1 MKKSTFFDY
10 LNRRTDFDFSSLLN
24 EGEGDQDYINWN
36 DFLLPSH
43 YGDSEQ
49 EYTAIRECAA
59 MFDVSPIRKI
69 RITGKGAGRLLDH
82 TFTRP
87 VSQSPSMRGIY
98 VAYCNEDGSL
108 KDDSILYKFAD
119 DDYLLMPSDID
130 HTPHLEYLRN
140 QLAMDSTEVS
150 FKECTDEWSGLAIQG
165 PSSATVIDAMGFQDV
180 KKINPFE
187 VADYSLADEKVK
199 IARMGF
205 TADLGY
211 ECWFKTN
218 QASDIMR
225 AIDKAKSKLDF
236 ELIGYGLN
244 ALEVCRLEGGFVVAG
259 WDFATELD
267 PDPDFERSPYEVGLG
282 WLVNLQGGDFVGKQA
297 LMSEQDAG
305 QKWVHRSV
313 QINVAGKD
321 PKQPLLGALYI
332 NVDGREASIG
342 SINCSAWSWGLQMV
356 IGNAAI
362 LSEHQN
368 LSKAVL
374 LVDNKKYQV
383 KITRGA
389 HINLERRNKV
399 PAILD

>member
-10 LNRRTDFDFSSLLN
+10 LNRRTNFGFNTLLN
-24 EGEGDQDYINWN
+24 KGEEDQDYIDWN

-43 YGDSEQ
+43 YGDPKQ

-59 MFDVSPIRKI
+59 MFDVSPICKI
-69 RITGKGAGRLLDH
+69 SITGKGAGRLLDY
-82 TFTRP
+82 TLTRP

-98 VAYCNEDGSL
+98 VAYCNENGSL

-130 HTPHLEYLRN
+130 HTPHLEFLRN
-140 QLAMDSTEVS
+140 QLAMDSSEVV
-150 FKECTDEWSGLAIQG
+150 FKECTDQWSGLAIQG
-165 PSSATVIDAMGFQDV
+165 PSSAAVIQAIGFQGV
-180 KKINPFE
+180 EKIKPFE
-187 VADYSLADEKVK
+187 VIDYMLANENIK

-218 QASDIMR
+218 QATSIIR

-282 WLVNLQGGDFVGKQA
+282 WLVNLRGGNFVGKQA
-297 LMSEQDAG
+297 LISEQDAG
-305 QKWVHRSV
+305 QKWVHRSI
-313 QINVAGKD
+313 QIDVARKN
-321 PKQPLLGALYI
+321 PKQPLLGALYTD
-332 NVDGREASIG
+332 VDGKEISIG

-362 LSEHQN
+362 LTEHQN
-368 LSKAVL
+368 LSEAVL

-383 KITRGA
+383 RITQGA
-389 HINLERRNKV
+389 HINIERRNKV

>member
-10 LNRRTDFDFSSLLN
+10 LNRRTDFDFNSLLN
-24 EGEGDQDYINWN
+24 KGEQDQDYINWN

-69 RITGKGAGRLLDH
+69 RITGRSTGRLLDH

-130 HTPHLEYLRN
+130 HTPHLEYLRK
-140 QLAMDSTEVS
+140 QLEMDSSEVS
-150 FKECTDEWSGLAIQG
+150 FAECTDQWSGLAIQG
-165 PSSATVIDAMGFQDV
+165 PLSARVIQAMGFQGV
-180 KKINPFE
+180 EKINPFE
-187 VADYSLADEKVK
+187 VVDYALANEKVK

-218 QASDIMR
+218 QASIIMH

-282 WLVNLQGGDFVGKQA
+282 WLVNLRGGDFVGKQA
-297 LMSEQDAG
+297 LISEQDAG
-305 QKWVHRSV
+305 QKWLHRSI
-313 QINVAGKD
+313 QIDVAGKN

-332 NVDGREASIG
+332 NVDGKEVSIG

-368 LSKAVL
+368 LSEAVL

-383 KITRGA
+383 RITQGS